1 MKRIFVLLLSLQVAL
16 GAAPEDLPTPPEALV
31 RARLLH
37 AAFDGTLRVMHRDFF
52 HKGDSKAIPSE
63 SLKDVFKAMAEE
75 HGITIRWLAT
85 AATVMNVENK
95 AKDDFETDALKSIT
109 GGGKEVS
116 VVSQGKLRYVGSI
129 PLQNQCLKCHASD
142 RTSLEDRFAALE
154 ISLPVRA
161 PATPAKP

>member
-1 MKRIFVLLLSLQVAL
+1 MKRIFLLLSLLQLQL
-16 GAAPEDLPTPPEALV
+16 GAVPEDLPTPPEALV

-95 AKDDFETDALKSIT
+95 AKDDFETEALKTIT

-116 VVSQGKLRYVGSI
+116 AVSQGKLRYVGSI

-161 PATPAKP
+161 PVAPAKP